1 MCFCG
6 KALPFNKVGGTSEI
20 KNKCDLFLY
29 FSRFALPLQQLSA
42 CLLIV
47 AYFHICSTFAARSR
61 KRLVYRRCAFR
72 GGEVI
77 AER

>member
-6 KALPFNKVGGTSEI
+6 KALPFNKVGCTSEI

-61 KRLVYRRCAFR
+61 RWLV
-72 GGEVI
+72 
-77 AER
+77 